1 MKLIAVVK
9 RDCETCQLVAPVLA
23 SLQRTHA
30 LTIYSQDDP
39 LFPEATGGARDD
51 TALEESWRL
60 GIEIVPTLIQ
70 FDDEGEVSR
79 AAGWH
84 REEWQT
90 LSGAQDLGADLPAS
104 RPGCGSR
111 THDIGM
117 PERLALRYGGLH
129 LAARAIEVPDDGDAI
144 ETTYDRGWTDGLP
157 VVPPTDL
164 RIARMLAGTAR
175 RSDEIIG
182 AIPPNLVPCTVEKA
196 AINAVLAGCRPEY
209 FPTVL
214 AVIEAALRPEFS
226 MHGLLA
232 TLWFSGPV
240 VIVNGPVTRHIAM
253 NSGGNALG
261 QGNRAN
267 ATIGRALQL
276 LIRNVGGGVPGEI
289 DRSVLGNPGKYTFC
303 FAEDENDADWV
314 PLNVS
319 RGAAPGSSSVT
330 LFHGDGVQGVK
341 GWNARGPEELSRTL
355 AASLWAVGHPKLAGW
370 SGAILVLGPDHY
382 DLYKAAGWDRQAIEA
397 QLWQDLKRPGR
408 DLVLGAQGMAEG
420 IDPQRAEEIVDKF
433 NPGYLLVV
441 RAGGRGGGMSA
452 IIGGWAAQRRTSEVQ
467 IVTQEIHP

>member
-1 MKLIAVVK
+1 MKLVAVVK

-23 SLQRTHA
+23 SLQQTHE

-39 LFPEATGGARDD
+39 TFPEATGGARDD

-60 GIEIVPTLIQ
+60 EIETVPTLIC
-70 FDDEGEVSR
+70 FDDEGESSR
-79 AAGWH
+79 ALGWH
-84 REEWQT
+84 REDWQAV
-90 LSGAQDLGADLPAS
+90 SGAAQLGPDLPAT

-111 THDIGM
+111 TQDAGM
-117 PERLALRYGGLH
+117 PERLALRYGGLN
-129 LAARAIEVPDDGDAI
+129 LAARAIEVPEGSDPI
-144 ETTYDRGWTDGLP
+144 EATYDRGWSDGLP

-164 RIARMLAGTAR
+164 RVALMLAATSR

-182 AIPPNLVPCTVEKA
+182 LIPPNLAECTVEKA
-196 AINAVLAGCRPEY
+196 AINAVMAGCRPEY
-209 FPTVL
+209 FPVVL
-214 AVIEAALRPEFS
+214 ATIEAALRPEFS

-232 TLWFSGPV
+232 TLWFAGPV
-240 VIVNGPVTRHIAM
+240 VMVNGPVTRRIAM
-253 NSGGNALG
+253 NCGGNALG

-276 LIRNVGGGVPGEI
+276 LIRNVGGGKPGEI

-303 FAEDENDADWV
+303 FAEDESDPDWV

-319 RGAAPGSSSVT
+319 RGSPPGSSSVT

-341 GWNARGPEELSRTL
+341 GWSARTPQELSRTL

-397 QLWQDLKRPGR
+397 QLWQDLRRPGK
-408 DLVLGAQGMAEG
+408 DLVRGAQGMAEG
-420 IDPQRAEEIVDKF
+420 IDPERAEEIVDKF
-433 NPGYLLVV
+433 NPGYLLVI

-452 IIGGWAAQRRTSEVQ
+452 IIGGWAAHRRTTEVQ
-467 IVTQEIHP
+467 IVTQEINP